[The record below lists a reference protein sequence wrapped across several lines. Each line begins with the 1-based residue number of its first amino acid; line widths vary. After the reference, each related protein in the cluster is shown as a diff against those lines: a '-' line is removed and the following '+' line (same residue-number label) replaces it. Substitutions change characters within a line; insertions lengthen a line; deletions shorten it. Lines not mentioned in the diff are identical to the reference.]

1 MRTWKRTVCRKFTTL
16 RKEASSLAR
25 LRRMPA
31 LAAGALL
38 LAMAAACAEPPD
50 DTLRR
55 IEATGRL
62 IVISDNS
69 AHTFFIY
76 RDQAM
81 GFEYDLAEAFSRHL
95 NVELEIITPGWGAMI
110 DSLEKG
116 RGDLVAAGLTITDQR
131 AQRVDFSDE
140 YMAVQQQVIVHRDNR
155 SLEQIDDLTGV
166 EVHVRPQT
174 SYQQRLEELQQEGRA
189 IQMVLHANLPTEEL
203 IRRVAEKRI
212 PTTIADSNIALLNR
226 RYYPDVRIAFPI
238 EEPQSLGWAVRK
250 GDRRFLEAVN
260 AFFEKIK
267 ENGTFGKIYERYY
280 AGVQIFDYVDL
291 KKFHRRL
298 ETRLPRYQALIRKE
312 AQRHGFDWRL
322 IAAVVYQESHFD
334 PEARSFTGVRGLMQ
348 VTRRTAEEMGI
359 SDRTDPAQSIQA
371 GVGYLAILF
380 DRFDEIQTR
389 RDRVLFTL
397 ASYNVGYGHVRD
409 AQKIAA
415 EKGWEAQ
422 KWSALK
428 KALPLLRLPGYYRGT
443 KYGYARGTEPVRYVD
458 RVLLYYDIIR
468 REAHG

>member
-131 AQRVDFSDE
+131 AQRVDFPTNIWPFNS
-140 YMAVQQQVIVHRDNR
+140 R
-155 SLEQIDDLTGV
+155 S
-166 EVHVRPQT
+166 
-174 SYQQRLEELQQEGRA
+174 
-189 IQMVLHANLPTEEL
+189 
-203 IRRVAEKRI
+203 
-212 PTTIADSNIALLNR
+212 
-226 RYYPDVRIAFPI
+226 
-238 EEPQSLGWAVRK
+238 
-250 GDRRFLEAVN
+250 
-260 AFFEKIK
+260 
-267 ENGTFGKIYERYY
+267 
-280 AGVQIFDYVDL
+280 
-291 KKFHRRL
+291 
-298 ETRLPRYQALIRKE
+298 
-312 AQRHGFDWRL
+312 
-322 IAAVVYQESHFD
+322 
-334 PEARSFTGVRGLMQ
+334 SFTATIVR
-348 VTRRTAEEMGI
+348 
-359 SDRTDPAQSIQA
+359 
-371 GVGYLAILF
+371 
-380 DRFDEIQTR
+380 
-389 RDRVLFTL
+389 
-397 ASYNVGYGHVRD
+397 
-409 AQKIAA
+409 
-415 EKGWEAQ
+415 
-422 KWSALK
+422 WS
-428 KALPLLRLPGYYRGT
+428 RSM
-443 KYGYARGTEPVRYVD
+443 
-458 RVLLYYDIIR
+458 I
-468 REAHG
+468 